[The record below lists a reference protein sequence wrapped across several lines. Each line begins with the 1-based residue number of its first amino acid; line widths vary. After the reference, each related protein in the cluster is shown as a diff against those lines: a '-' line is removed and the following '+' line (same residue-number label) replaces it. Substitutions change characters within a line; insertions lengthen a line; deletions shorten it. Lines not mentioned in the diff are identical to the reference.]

1 MTQSLA
7 GLRVVQDRVRGVNRM
22 LGVDVST
29 LVGVPVLLEP
39 CPEISFTIN
48 CAAHL
53 LAPHRQ

>member
-1 MTQSLA
+1 
-7 GLRVVQDRVRGVNRM
+7 
-22 LGVDVST
+22 
-29 LVGVPVLLEP
+29 VLLEP